1 VDESSPT
8 ELEAADSED
17 ATVIESASL
26 DAPANA
32 ERRAVSPPK
41 DEDAATSPDPGAVA
55 QKSGLT
61 KLGEMMLAPFTEF
74 GMLCSLFYESMRW
87 AVRPPFRFRLY
98 LASLDFIGVGSIFI
112 VGLTGLFTG
121 MVLGLQLVDSLRD
134 FSAESQAGAI
144 VGLGLSREIAPVF
157 TALMVSSRAGSAIT
171 TELGSMRVTQQID
184 ALEVL
189 AVNPV
194 QYLVVPRLI
203 AGFIMVPVLTVFFDI
218 VGIFGAWAVGTG
230 MMGVDGGIFLAR
242 MQWMV
247 DWPDVLQ
254 GMVKGAVFGV
264 VLTLVACRQ
273 GFFASGGAAG
283 VGQATNRSVVHNAI
297 VILAVDYLITVLWLG
312 GSGVP

>member
-1 VDESSPT
+1 MHYAEGES
-8 ELEAADSED
+8 
-17 ATVIESASL
+17 V
-26 DAPANA
+26 DAPK
-32 ERRAVSPPK
+32 AVRPPK
-41 DEDAATSPDPGAVA
+41 DSDASIDDGEVED
-55 QKSGLT
+55 SGPSIVERIE
-61 KLGEMMLAPFTEF
+61 KMALAPFTEF
-74 GMLCSLFYESMRW
+74 GMLCSLFWESLVW
-87 AVRPPFRFRLY
+87 ATRPPLRLRLY
-98 LASLDFIGVGSIFI
+98 LASLEFIGVGSIFI

-194 QYLVVPRLI
+194 QYLVVPRLL
-203 AGFIMVPVLTVFFDI
+203 AGFIMVPVLTVFFDVI
-218 VGIFGAWAVGTG
+218 GIFGAWAVATG

-247 DWPDVLQ
+247 DWPDVMQ
-254 GMVKGAVFGV
+254 GIVKGAVFGV

-297 VILAVDYLITVLWLG
+297 AILAVDYIITAMWLG
-312 GSGVP
+312 GTGGG